1 VRVVTVPGLL
11 VDALAAHR
19 KIQDRFRR
27 PVRLLFAEPEGNML
41 KDSTSSAAS
50 ALCRRLKLPKGVSLH
65 TLRHIHGSHLLA
77 AGMEITAVSERLGH
91 FSARVTQ
98 NVYSHTFPGRDHDA
112 RGGGSSS
119 ISRPNSRKWFS
130 EGIDL
135 PQRLTASDD
144 RGCPP
149 FGDVT
154 QRSRQQKT
162 ARRPRWHCHNGGI

>member
-1 VRVVTVPGLL
+1 LILRQTKHGVEFKSTKTEDSVRVVTVPGPL

-27 PVRLLFAEPEGNML
+27 PVRLLFTEPEGNML

-112 RGGGSSS
+112 
-119 ISRPNSRKWFS
+119 
-130 EGIDL
+130 
-135 PQRLTASDD
+135 
-144 RGCPP
+144 
-149 FGDVT
+149 
-154 QRSRQQKT
+154 
-162 ARRPRWHCHNGGI
+162 ARRWEQFHKQTEQPEVVQRRY